1 MFFMTKARHERE
13 IAQYVCDLDEAEQD
27 VSHYRHS
34 WLESDKKNKEL
45 QKQLDDQNM
54 IHREKEA
61 AALRIA
67 AESNKFMNAAIEAK
81 SENAILRQIVEDL
94 SGKPADKLIAA
105 HKRAVRMLEYGVRE
119 ELNGRKENQD

>member
-13 IAQYVCDLDEAEQD
+13 IAQYICDLDEAEQD

-45 QKQLDDQNM
+45 QKQLDDLNM

-67 AESNKFMNAAIEAK
+67 AESNKFMTAAIEAK
-81 SENAILRQIVEDL
+81 SENTILRQIVEDL
-94 SGKPADKLIAA
+94 SGQSADGLIEA
-105 HKRAVRMLEYGVRE
+105 HKRAVRLLEYGVRD
-119 ELNGRKENQD
+119 ELIGEKE

>member
-13 IAQYVCDLDEAEQD
+13 IAQYICDLDEAEQD

-45 QKQLDDQNM
+45 QKQLDDLNM
-54 IHREKEA
+54 IHREKET

-67 AESNKFMNAAIEAK
+67 AESNKFMTAAIEAK
-81 SENAILRQIVEDL
+81 SENAILRQIIEDL
-94 SGKPADKLIAA
+94 SGKSADELIEA
-105 HKRAVRMLEYGVRE
+105 HKRAVRVLEYGVRE
-119 ELNGRKENQD
+119 ELIGKKE

>member
-45 QKQLDDQNM
+45 QKQLDDLNM

-61 AALRIA
+61 AALRIV
-67 AESNKFMNAAIEAK
+67 AESNKFMTAAIEAK

-94 SGKPADKLIAA
+94 SGKLADELIAA
-105 HKRAVRMLEYGVRE
+105 HKRAVRILEYGVRE
-119 ELNGRKENQD
+119 ELIKSE

>member
-13 IAQYVCDLDEAEQD
+13 IAQYIWDLDEAEQD

-45 QKQLDDQNM
+45 QKQLDDLNM
-54 IHREKEA
+54 IHREKET

-67 AESNKFMNAAIEAK
+67 AESNKFMTAAIEAK
-81 SENAILRQIVEDL
+81 SENAILRQIIEDL
-94 SGKPADKLIAA
+94 SGKSADELIEA
-105 HKRAVRMLEYGVRE
+105 HKRAVRVLEYGVRE
-119 ELNGRKENQD
+119 ELIGKKE

>member
-94 SGKPADKLIAA
+94 SGKPADELIEA
-105 HKRAVRMLEYGVRE
+105 HKRAVRVLEYGVRE
-119 ELNGRKENQD
+119 ELIGKKE

>member
-13 IAQYVCDLDEAEQD
+13 IAQYICDLDEAEQD

-45 QKQLDDQNM
+45 QKQLDDQNL
-54 IHREKEA
+54 IHREREA
-61 AALRIA
+61 TTLRIV
-67 AESNKFMNAAIEAK
+67 AESNKFMTAAIEAK

-94 SGKPADKLIAA
+94 SGKSADELIEA
-105 HKRAVRMLEYGVRE
+105 HKRAVRVLEYGVRE
-119 ELNGRKENQD
+119 ELIKNE

>member
-45 QKQLDDQNM
+45 QKQLDDQNL

-61 AALRIA
+61 ATLRIV
-67 AESNKFMNAAIEAK
+67 AESNKFMTAAIEAK

-94 SGKPADKLIAA
+94 SGKSADELIEA

-119 ELNGRKENQD
+119 ELIKSE

>member
-1 MFFMTKARHERE
+1 MFFITKARHERE

-45 QKQLDDQNM
+45 QKQLENKDL
-54 IHREKEA
+54 IYREKEA

-67 AESNKFMNAAIEAK
+67 AESNKFMGAAIEAK

-94 SGKPADKLIAA
+94 SGKSADELIEA
-105 HKRAVRMLEYGVRE
+105 HKRAVRVLEYGVRE
-119 ELNGRKENQD
+119 ELIKSE

>member
-45 QKQLDDQNM
+45 QKQLDDLNM

-67 AESNKFMNAAIEAK
+67 AESNKFMTAAIEAK

-94 SGKPADKLIAA
+94 SGKPADELIAA
-105 HKRAVRMLEYGVRE
+105 HKRAVRLLEYGVRD
-119 ELNGRKENQD
+119 ELIGEKE

>member
-13 IAQYVCDLDEAEQD
+13 IAQYICDLDEAEQD
-27 VSHYRHS
+27 VAHYRKC

-45 QKQLDDQNM
+45 QEQLDDQNL

-61 AALRIA
+61 TALRIV
-67 AESNKFMNAAIEAK
+67 AESNKFMTAAIEAK

-94 SGKPADKLIAA
+94 SGKSADELIEA

-119 ELNGRKENQD
+119 ELIGEET

>member
-94 SGKPADKLIAA
+94 SGKSADELIAA
-105 HKRAVRMLEYGVRE
+105 HKRAVRLLEYGARE
-119 ELNGRKENQD
+119 ELIKSE

>member
-13 IAQYVCDLDEAEQD
+13 IAQYICDLDEAEQD

-45 QKQLDDQNM
+45 QKQLDDLNM

-67 AESNKFMNAAIEAK
+67 AESNKFMTAAIEAK

-94 SGKPADKLIAA
+94 SGQSADELIEA
-105 HKRAVRMLEYGVRE
+105 HKRAVRVLEYGVRE
-119 ELNGRKENQD
+119 ELIGKKE

>member
-13 IAQYVCDLDEAEQD
+13 IAQYICDLDEAEQD

-45 QKQLDDQNM
+45 QKQLDDLNM
-54 IHREKEA
+54 IHREKET

-67 AESNKFMNAAIEAK
+67 AESNKFMTAAIEAK

-94 SGKPADKLIAA
+94 SGQSADELIEA
-105 HKRAVRMLEYGVRE
+105 HKRAVRVLEYGVRE
-119 ELNGRKENQD
+119 ELIGKKE

>member
-45 QKQLDDQNM
+45 QKQLDDLNM

-67 AESNKFMNAAIEAK
+67 AESNKFMTAAIEAK

-94 SGKPADKLIAA
+94 SGKPADELIAA
-105 HKRAVRMLEYGVRE
+105 HKRAVRLLEYGARE
-119 ELNGRKENQD
+119 ELNGREEN